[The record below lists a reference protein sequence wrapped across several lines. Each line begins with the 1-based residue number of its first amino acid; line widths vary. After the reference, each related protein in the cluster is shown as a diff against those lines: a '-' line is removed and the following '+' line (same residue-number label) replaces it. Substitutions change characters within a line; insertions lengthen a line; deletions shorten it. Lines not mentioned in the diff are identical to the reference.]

1 MMSNVDVNEQR
12 ILEKHPRLLDV
23 LLLDRTTGHN
33 IIWGTDDYLYLGE
46 SYSSHYPITRE
57 LISGSHANVI
67 QPRVVKSKEQQGD
80 RTKGRAEVFTPV
92 WLCNEQNNLVD
103 DAWFGRSEVFNST
116 DLKSWKPTTKRI
128 KFPDGTRKTWQK
140 YVDERR
146 LEIACGEAPYLI
158 SRYDST
164 TGELIKLEERIG
176 FLDRKMRV
184 VSENTK
190 TEAEWLKWAE
200 RAFQSIYGFEFQGD
214 NLLLA
219 RMNLLYSYADY
230 MVAHLLRSPTEREML
245 TIARIIS
252 WNLWQMDALTMTIP
266 YQIVDE
272 QYEQMSFLENKNTA
286 KQVSYCKVKDW
297 RSKKIVDFI
306 YLTERGK

>member
-1 MMSNVDVNEQR
+1 MSNTDVNEYKK
-12 ILEKHPRLLDV
+12 IEKHPRLLTV
-23 LLLDRTTGHN
+23 LLTDRTSGRN
-33 IIWGTDDYLYLGE
+33 IIWGTDDYLYLGD
-46 SYSSHYPITRE
+46 SYDSRYPITSE
-57 LISGSHANVI
+57 LISGPYENII
-67 QPRVVKSKEQQGD
+67 QPRVIKSIEQQGN
-80 RTKGRAEVFTPV
+80 RTKAKAEVFTPV

-103 DAWFGRSEVFNST
+103 DAWFGRPGVFNIIGK
-116 DLKSWKPTTKRI
+116 KSWKSTSQKI
-128 KFPDGTRKTWQK
+128 KFPDDKKRTWQR

-164 TGELIKLEERIG
+164 TGELIKLEERVG

-184 VSENTK
+184 VSENAE

-219 RMNLLYSYADY
+219 RKNLLYSYADY
-230 MVAHLLRSPTEREML
+230 MEAHLLRSPTEREML
-245 TIARIIS
+245 KIARIIS

-266 YQIVDE
+266 YQKVNE
-272 QYEQMSFLENKNTA
+272 QYEQMSFLEDGIGE
-286 KQVSYCKVKDW
+286 KQVTYCRIKDW
-297 RSKKIVDFI
+297 RSKEIIDFI
-306 YLTERGK
+306 KLIERGI